1 MAKKIVRV
9 SGFDL
14 SIITRAFL
22 AADDSA
28 ATFDAM
34 CAEMV
39 SWHAAGVYPVSGDV
53 KAALV
58 DAGRKPATAASYAS
72 KMLTW
77 AASGKV
83 PRNISQMVGTLP
95 VGHVKK
101 KSGAPAKS
109 GTRAAPAAPA
119 AAAAPAAGSEVSPMH
134 RWNVVLQDMVN
145 GALIVRDAKNQ
156 VMGVED
162 AKAVQAALMN
172 VKAIIGKYL

>member
-14 SIITRAFL
+14 TVITTAFL
-22 AADDSA
+22 ALDEA
-28 ATFDAM
+28 ASSFDAM
-34 CAEMV
+34 TAEMAQ
-39 SWHAAGVYPVSGDV
+39 WHAAGVYPVSGDV

-58 DAGRKPATAASYAS
+58 DAGRKPATAAAYAS

-77 AASGKV
+77 AASGKL
-83 PRNISQMVGTLP
+83 PKNISQMVGALP
-95 VGHVKK
+95 PGHVKK

-109 GTRAAPAAPA
+109 GTRTAAAAPP
-119 AAAAPAAGSEVSPMH
+119 AAAAPAAGAEISPMH

-156 VMGVED
+156 PMGVAD
-162 AKAVQAALMN
+162 AKAVQAALMG
-172 VKAIIGKYL
+172 VKAILGKYL

>member
-1 MAKKIVRV
+1 
-9 SGFDL
+9 
-14 SIITRAFL
+14 
-22 AADDSA
+22 
-28 ATFDAM
+28 
-34 CAEMV
+34 MV

-119 AAAAPAAGSEVSPMH
+119 AAAAAAAAGADVSPMH
-134 RWNVVLQDMVN
+134 RWNIVLNDMVAQ
-145 GALIVRDAKNQ
+145 ALIVRDAKNQ

-172 VKAIIGKYL
+172 VKAILGKYL